1 MVRLIICT
9 LLSSLLA
16 CTGES
21 GNRFRQLPA
30 AISGLT
36 FQNTIP
42 ENDSI
47 NILLY
52 EYLYNGGG
60 IGVGDFDRNGLPDLY
75 FSGNLVSGALYLQ
88 QPDHTFRDVT
98 LPAGLTT
105 SVWVA
110 GVAVTDLDGNGYED
124 LYLSVLDPDDD
135 TPSPNLLFLNDGPQ
149 GTDSIPQ
156 FREVAS
162 QVGLAD
168 PGYGT
173 QAAFVDYDR
182 DGDLDVYVLNNSL
195 ESYPR
200 TYAKGTDTLGR
211 GKSVDRLYENVSP
224 PEGSLNFRP
233 TDQIR
238 TEGWGLGVGV
248 QDFNTD
254 GYPDLYVGND
264 FMSNDF
270 LLINQR
276 GQLRDEI
283 TRRMAHQSKNT
294 MGVDIADLNND
305 GQPEIVTVDMLPDDN
320 LRRKT
325 MIGDIPFRQHG
336 EEARGGYNTQYLRNT
351 LQLNNGDGTFS
362 DIALLA
368 GTADTDWSWTPLL
381 ADFDNDGLRDLFVS
395 NGYPKDIT
403 NKDFIDFSMEATQ
416 FGTEEIQLQRVK
428 AALAEVDG
436 VHQPNY
442 LFRNRGDLT
451 FESSDWLPDAPT
463 YSNGAVYFDYDGDG
477 DLDLVINNINEPV
490 GLYRNFSREQEPDST
505 HYLSLQLV
513 GPASNP
519 DALGARVYLRAGDL
533 TLFAEQ
539 QRQRGYLSTLGST
552 MHFGLGAHTTID
564 QLLIIWPD
572 GRTTE
577 RNELPVD
584 RLLTLSHSTATAPA
598 APPDLDAFFAAPQ
611 EVLQPVALSGL
622 PAHEESAYTDFDN
635 YALALRD
642 NSHAGPALA
651 TDGRL
656 LFFGGAA
663 GQAVTI
669 HDIGAGTQVQRLVE
683 TLPGETTRLLLLD
696 VDGDDDLDLYVGNG
710 SSEFV
715 GREALLRDQLYLND
729 AGTYRLAQDALPD
742 LRVVTGAIATA
753 DLEDDGDP
761 DLFVGARL
769 RPGDYPRGP
778 MSYLLRNEGG
788 RFTLADSL
796 DLGMVTGAVW
806 EDLNGDGQADLA
818 VVGEYTDLVVLLNEG
833 GRLVRQ
839 SGDENLTGW
848 WYSLTPNDLDGDGDT
863 DLLAGNVGLNTYY
876 RATVDQ
882 PLRVRADDYD
892 RNGALDP
899 IVTAYNGE
907 ESYPVHPRNT
917 LARQLPGLKR
927 QIPDYAS
934 YGGWTERNLPP
945 VGEGGVELV
954 AREFRSAWLEND
966 GTGRFTPHFLPTAG
980 QVAPVQAAVPRRL
993 ADGRSGLLVVQ
1004 NDYAMEVS
1012 GGRLDAG
1019 TGFALALDEQGEP
1032 EVLPRYWS
1040 VRGDA
1045 RAVVAVGDTVLV
1057 GINGG
1062 PIVPYLPQPPTP
1074 PDQ

>member
-1 MVRLIICT
+1 MLHRPLIVFLLLT
-9 LLSSLLA
+9 LVACDRSGGSRFEQLDPAQTGLS
-16 CTGES
+16 
-21 GNRFRQLPA
+21 FV
-30 AISGLT
+30 
-36 FQNTIP
+36 NTIP

-135 TPSPNLLFLNDGPQ
+135 IPSPNLLFLNDGPQ

-224 PEGSLNFRP
+224 PGGGLAFRP

-238 TEGWGLGVGV
+238 SEGWGLGVGV

-254 GYPDLYVGND
+254 GYPDIYVGND

-270 LLINQR
+270 LLINQE

-283 TRRMAHQSKNT
+283 THRMAHQSKNT

-305 GQPEIVTVDMLPDDN
+305 GQSEIVTVDMLPDDN

-362 DIALLA
+362 DIAFMA

-381 ADFDNDGLRDLFVS
+381 ADFNNDGLRDLFVS

-403 NKDFIDFSMEATQ
+403 NRDFMDFSAQATQ
-416 FGTEEIQLQRVK
+416 FGTGEAQLQRVK
-428 AALAEVDG
+428 AALAEVGG

-451 FESSDWLPDAPT
+451 FERSGWLPDDPT
-463 YSNGAVYFDYDGDG
+463 YSNGAVYLDYDLDG
-477 DLDLVINNINEPV
+477 DLDLVTNNINEPA
-490 GLYRNFSREQEPDST
+490 GLYRNLSREQQPDST
-505 HYLSLQLV
+505 HFLQLQLE
-513 GPASNP
+513 GPAGNP
-519 DALGARVYLRAGDL
+519 DGLGTRVYLRTDTL
-533 TLFAEQ
+533 SLFAEQ

-552 MHFGLGAHTTID
+552 LHFGLGGHTTVD
-564 QLLIIWPD
+564 RLLVIWPD
-572 GRTTE
+572 GRTSE
-577 RNELPVD
+577 RHDLPVD
-584 RLLTLSHSTATAPA
+584 QVLTVSHATSVAPA
-598 APPDLDAFFAAPQ
+598 TPARVDDFFAAPAQ
-611 EVLQPVALSGL
+611 GLQPVELLGL
-622 PAHEESAYTDFDN
+622 PVHQESDYTDFDR

-642 NSHAGPALA
+642 NSHAGPTLA

-663 GQAVTI
+663 GQAVSI
-669 HDIGAGTQVQRLVE
+669 HDIRAGTQVQTLSE
-683 TLPGETTRLLLLD
+683 TEAGEATRLLLLD
-696 VDGDDDLDLYVGNG
+696 VDGDGDLDLYVGNG

-715 GREALLRDQLYLND
+715 GREHLLRDQLYINE
-729 AGTYRLAQDALPD
+729 AGTYRLAEGVLPN
-742 LRVVTGAIATA
+742 LRAATGALATA
-753 DLEDDGDP
+753 DLEGDGDQ

-778 MSYLLRNEGG
+778 MSYVLRNDGG
-788 RFTLADSL
+788 RFTVADSL
-796 DLGMVTGAVW
+796 NLGMVTGAVW
-806 EDLNGDGQADLA
+806 EDLDGNGRPDLA

-839 SGDENLTGW
+839 PSEDELTGW

-863 DLLAGNVGLNTYY
+863 DLLAGNLGLNSYY
-876 RATVDQ
+876 QATVVK
-882 PLRVRADDYD
+882 PLTVRADDYD

-907 ESYPVHPRNT
+907 AAYPVHPRNT
-917 LARQLPGLKR
+917 LGRQLPGLKR

-934 YGGWTERNLPP
+934 YGGWTERDLPP
-945 VGEGGVELV
+945 VTEQGVRLV
-954 AREFRSAWLEND
+954 AREFRSVWFEND
-966 GTGRFTPHFLPTAG
+966 GVGGFTAHFLPLAG
-980 QVAPVQAAVPRRL
+980 QTAPLQAAAPYEL
-993 ADGRSGLLVVQ
+993 ADGRNALLVVQ
-1004 NDYAMEVS
+1004 NDYALEVH

-1019 TGFALALDEQGEP
+1019 TGFALVLDANGFP
-1032 EVLPRYWS
+1032 EMLPHYWS
-1040 VRGDA
+1040 VRVDA
-1045 RAVVAVGDTVLV
+1045 RSIVVLGDTVVV
-1057 GINGG
+1057 GVNSAA
-1062 PIVPYLPQPPTP
+1062 VQTYHKRNLNR
-1074 PDQ
+1074 

>member
-1 MVRLIICT
+1 MRPYLAVLI
-9 LLSSLLA
+9 LLVVGCGQKPSEL
-16 CTGES
+16 
-21 GNRFRQLPA
+21 RFELMPTRKHG
-30 AISGLT
+30 IT

-42 ENDSI
+42 ENDTI

-98 LPAGLTT
+98 LPGGLTT

-149 GTDSIPQ
+149 GADSIPK

-200 TYAKGTDTLGR
+200 TVAKGTDTLGR
-211 GKSVDRLYENVSP
+211 GKSVDRLYENITVP
-224 PEGSLNFRP
+224 GGPLAFRP
-233 TDQIR
+233 TEQIR
-238 TEGWGLGVGV
+238 SEGWGLGIGV
-248 QDFNTD
+248 QDFDAD
-254 GYPDLYVGND
+254 GYPDLYIGND

-270 LLINQR
+270 LLINRQ
-276 GQLRDEI
+276 GQLHDEI
-283 TRRMAHQSKNT
+283 TRRMLHQSKNT

-305 GQPEIVTVDMLPDDN
+305 GQSEIVTVDMLPDDN

-362 DIALLA
+362 DIAFLA

-403 NKDFIDFSMEATQ
+403 NRDFMDFSAQATQ
-416 FGTEEIQLQRVK
+416 FGTGEAQLQRVK
-428 AALAEVDG
+428 AALAEVGG

-451 FESSDWLPDAPT
+451 FERSGWLPDDPT
-463 YSNGAVYFDYDGDG
+463 YSNGAVYLDYDGDG
-477 DLDLVINNINEPV
+477 DLDLVTNNINEPA
-490 GLYRNFSREQEPDST
+490 GLYRNLSREQQPDST
-505 HYLSLQLV
+505 HFLQIHLE
-513 GPASNP
+513 GPAGNS
-519 DALGARVYLRAGDL
+519 DGLGTRVYLRADTL
-533 TLFAEQ
+533 SLFAEQ

-552 MHFGLGAHTTID
+552 LHFGLGGHSTID
-564 QLLIIWPD
+564 RLLVIWPD

-577 RNELPVD
+577 RSNLPVD
-584 RLLTLSHSTATAPA
+584 QVLTVPHATSVAPA
-598 APPDLDAFFAAPQ
+598 APPKVDAFFATST
-611 EVLQPVALSGL
+611 EVLQPIEVPGL
-622 PAHEESAYTDFDN
+622 PVHRESDYTDFDR

-663 GQAVTI
+663 GQAVSI
-669 HDIGAGTQVQRLVE
+669 YDIQAGTQVQTLSE
-683 TLPGETTRLLLLD
+683 TEPGEAARLLLVD
-696 VDGDDDLDLYVGNG
+696 VDGDGDLDLYVGNG

-715 GREALLRDQLYLND
+715 GREELLRDQLYINQT
-729 AGTYRLAQDALPD
+729 GTYRLAEGALPD
-742 LRVVTGAIATA
+742 LRVVTGAVATA
-753 DLEDDGDP
+753 DLEGDGDQ

-769 RPGDYPRGP
+769 QAGDYPRGP
-778 MSYLLRNEGG
+778 MSYILRNEGG
-788 RFTLADSL
+788 AFTVADSL

-806 EDLNGDGQADLA
+806 EDLNGDGQSDLV
-818 VVGEYTDLVVLLNEG
+818 VVGEYSAPVVSLNEG

-839 SGDENLTGW
+839 PSDDNLTGW

-863 DLLAGNVGLNTYY
+863 DLLAGNLGMNSYY
-876 RATVDQ
+876 QATVRQ
-882 PLRVRADDYD
+882 PLTVRADDYD

-907 ESYPVHPRNT
+907 VAYPVHPRNT
-917 LARQLPGLKR
+917 LGRQLPGLKR

-934 YGGWTERNLPP
+934 YGRWTERDLPP
-945 VGEGGVELV
+945 VTEQGVKLE

-966 GTGRFTPHFLPTAG
+966 GTGTFTVHFLPLAAQT
-980 QVAPVQAAVPRRL
+980 APVQAAVRYYL
-993 ADGRSGLLVVQ
+993 ADGRAALLVVQ
-1004 NDYAMEVS
+1004 NDYALEVH

-1019 TGFALALDEQGEP
+1019 TGFALTLDASGAP
-1032 EVLPRYWS
+1032 EVLPHYWS
-1040 VRGDA
+1040 VRADA
-1045 RAVVAVGDTVLV
+1045 RSVVVMGDTIVV
-1057 GINGG
+1057 GVNGG
-1062 PIVPYLPQPPTP
+1062 TLKAYRDPKRR
-1074 PDQ
+1074 

>member
-1 MVRLIICT
+1 MLRFLFVL
-9 LLSSLLA
+9 SLLTQLA
-16 CTGES
+16 CDRPS
-21 GNRFRQLPA
+21 GSRFEQLDPTQT
-30 AISGLT
+30 GLT
-36 FQNTIP
+36 FVNTIP
-42 ENDSI
+42 ENDTI

-60 IGVGDFDRNGLPDLY
+60 IGVGDFDRNGLSDLY

-135 TPSPNLLFLNDGPQ
+135 TPSPNLLFLNDGPR
-149 GTDSIPQ
+149 GSDSIPT
-156 FREVAS
+156 FREVA
-162 QVGLAD
+162 QEVGLAD

-173 QAAFVDYDR
+173 QAAFLDYDR

-200 TYAKGTDTLGR
+200 TVAKGTDTLGR
-211 GKSVDRLYENVSP
+211 GKSVDRLYENISP
-224 PEGSLNFRP
+224 AGGDLAFRL

-248 QDFNTD
+248 QDFNAD

-270 LLINQR
+270 LLINQQ

-305 GQPEIVTVDMLPDDN
+305 GQSEIVTVDMLPDDN

-351 LQLNNGDGTFS
+351 LQLNNGNGTFS

-403 NKDFIDFSMEATQ
+403 NRDFMDFSAQATQ

-436 VHQPNY
+436 VHKPNY

-451 FESSDWLPDAPT
+451 FERSGWLPADPT
-463 YSNGAVYFDYDGDG
+463 YSNGAVYLDYDLDG
-477 DLDLVINNINEPV
+477 DLDLVTNNINEPA
-490 GLYRNFSREQEPDST
+490 GLYRNLSREQQPDST
-505 HYLSLQLV
+505 HFLQIQLE
-513 GPASNP
+513 GPAGNP
-519 DALGARVYLRAGDL
+519 DGLGTRVYLRTD
-533 TLFAEQ
+533 TLSLFTEQ

-552 MHFGLGAHTTID
+552 LHFGLGRHTTID
-564 QLLIIWPD
+564 WLLVIWPD

-577 RNELPVD
+577 RSNLPVD
-584 RLLTLSHSTATAPA
+584 QVLTVSHATSVAPA
-598 APPDLDAFFAAPQ
+598 APPRVDAFFATST
-611 EVLQPVALSGL
+611 EVLQPVEVPGL
-622 PAHEESAYTDFDN
+622 PVHRESDYTDFDR

-663 GQAVTI
+663 GQAVSI
-669 HDIGAGTQVQRLVE
+669 HDLRAGTQVQTLSE
-683 TLPGETTRLLLLD
+683 TEAGEATRLLLVD
-696 VDGDDDLDLYVGNG
+696 IDGDTDLDLYVGNG

-715 GREALLRDQLYLND
+715 GREELLRDQLYINE
-729 AGTYRLAQDALPD
+729 AGNYRLAERALPD
-742 LRVVTGAIATA
+742 LSVVTGAVATA
-753 DLEDDGDP
+753 DLEGDGDQ

-788 RFTLADSL
+788 SFTVADSL

-806 EDLNGDGQADLA
+806 EDLNGDGQPDLA

-839 SGDENLTGW
+839 PGDENLTGW

-876 RATVDQ
+876 RATVDR

-899 IVTAYNGE
+899 IVTAYSGE
-907 ESYPVHPRNT
+907 MAYPVHPRNT

-945 VGEGGVELV
+945 VGEGGVELA
-954 AREFRSAWLEND
+954 AREFRSVWLEND
-966 GTGRFTPHFLPTAG
+966 GSGRFTAHFLPTAG
-980 QVAPVQAAVPRRL
+980 QVAPVQAAVPGTL
-993 ADGRSGLLVVQ
+993 ADGRAGLLVVQ

-1019 TGFALALDEQGEP
+1019 TGFALTLDGRGEP
-1032 EVLPRYWS
+1032 EVLPDYWS

-1045 RAVVAVGDTVLV
+1045 RSIVAVGDTVLV
-1057 GINGG
+1057 GINDG
-1062 PIVPYLPQPPTP
+1062 PVVPYLARPPTP
-1074 PDQ
+1074 PNQ